1 MHGIGTRLFRAFFH
15 FTSDAFA
22 LRKKESSST
31 DKKWSYSLFC
41 FRFVLSFATCKI
53 GCGSAKKSKNCVF
66 ALFCTLLSLLWLR
79 KVGFTST
86 KQKTQAFFV
95 LYSVCTIFVPIW
107 IQTANCK

>member
-66 ALFCTLLSLLWLR
+66 CLSLHSP
-79 KVGFTST
+79 F
-86 KQKTQAFFV
+86 
-95 LYSVCTIFVPIW
+95 TIFR
-107 IQTANCK
+107 